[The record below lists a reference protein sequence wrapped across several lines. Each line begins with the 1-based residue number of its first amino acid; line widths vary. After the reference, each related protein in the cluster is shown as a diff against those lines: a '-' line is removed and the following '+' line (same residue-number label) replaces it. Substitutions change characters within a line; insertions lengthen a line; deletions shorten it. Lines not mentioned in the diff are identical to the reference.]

1 LTLKNKLKLI
11 KESAVKWLGVVILS
25 LIFLCSNQV
34 LAGGE
39 LANSKLPGAVLS
51 DPKTDIFMLSSLKL
65 EGNVLHN
72 SAASKEKRE
81 NGLDLGVTAGAS
93 VIDLQGESFGIKAV
107 PVVGISLF
115 PWVQIIDSLNLGA
128 EVSLQYTF
136 RSDYSNYYYYDS
148 FGTFG
153 VIPNLHLLL
162 GESSVR
168 FILLLG
174 FGFGFSFSDYSAL
187 SYPVGCIGA
196 GIRFNN
202 GLISSI
208 LITYNHDFIESFQTF
223 ESLRLSA
230 NIRLLKNV
238 GE

>member
-1 LTLKNKLKLI
+1 LRPI
-11 KESAVKWLGVVILS
+11 KEFPVKWLGIVMYP
-25 LIFLCSNQV
+25 LIFMCANQD
-34 LAGGE
+34 LAGTE
-39 LANSKLPGAVLS
+39 LSNIKFSDIKLQN
-51 DPKTDIFMLSSLKL
+51 T
-65 EGNVLHN
+65 ELHN
-72 SAASKEKRE
+72 STASKGKKE
-81 NGLDLGVTAGAS
+81 NGMDLGVTAGAS
-93 VIDLQGESFGIKAV
+93 VVDLQGESFGIKAM

-115 PWVQIIDSLNLGA
+115 PWVQLIGSLNLGA

-168 FILLLG
+168 FILLMGLG
-174 FGFGFSFSDYSAL
+174 LGCSFSDYSTL

-196 GIRFNN
+196 GIRFNS

-208 LITYNHDFIESFQTF
+208 LLTYSHSFIESFQNF

-230 NIRLLKNV
+230 TIGLLKNE